1 MSLVLDTH
9 VLVWLIDGN
18 DRLGQASRQ
27 LIDITWQSDL
37 ISVSAITF
45 WEIALLQEK
54 GRIELP
60 EPVVDWRQHVL
71 DEGVTEVPVSGD
83 IGIASVMLRDFHS
96 DPADRII
103 ITTAMM
109 NSAQLVTADA
119 SILSWSGDLIRHNA
133 SF

>member
-1 MSLVLDTH
+1 MPLVLDTH

-18 DRLGQASRQ
+18 DRLGNASRQ

-103 ITTAMM
+103 TATAIMT
-109 NSAQLVTADA
+109 SAQLVTADTN
-119 SILSWSGDLIRHNA
+119 ILSWTGDLKRHNA
-133 SF
+133 SS